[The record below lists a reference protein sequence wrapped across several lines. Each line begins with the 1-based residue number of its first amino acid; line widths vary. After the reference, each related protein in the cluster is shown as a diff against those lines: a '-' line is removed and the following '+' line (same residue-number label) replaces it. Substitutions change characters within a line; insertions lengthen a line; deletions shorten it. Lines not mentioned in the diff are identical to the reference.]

1 MGMRNPRHR
10 VGALFVIV
18 LSGAA
23 LVSAQPSPARPEFG
37 GEYASLTPRQKD
49 LIDDLL
55 RRFNELTDQALD
67 PEATYDRTRLSKR
80 TTYEAVTHALANSS
94 LTDANG
100 ESLGR
105 PLDLVEHL
113 EAIQGKIE
121 NGRSDEQFRLYVRLV
136 PGAVNRLERATE
148 FFRDNDNARYH
159 RGYPLSYRQ
168 EGVVPSIQFSI
179 TRDGA
184 RADIDVDYRAA
195 TFPAALVNGHLT
207 SANSDVRAGDNID
220 VHRSRWEDFVD
231 WWGGLFG
238 LALPGSTRDAY
249 ADESISEQAIPETPR
264 RGKERID
271 IAVHDFLTA
280 WFIEADPLVAA
291 SYVSRRAD
299 ECTALDSGDAASFDY
314 GLARYALMRSMK
326 EDNDEL
332 GAAERLEDVL
342 TGVRL
347 DRPGIRVVQHE
358 HHGQFVLYGVTNDA
372 AARYD
377 CANRERVGK
386 LPEPRRV
393 RMNAPLE
400 DFDYFAS
407 AFFVE
412 LPDRGPYSLGLL
424 WHKEQGSWRIVAY
437 EVEVHGVSERDPSID
452 VRPPAEIDAV
462 PRVEG
467 DSELIQAVDG
477 FAEAWLARKDIDR
490 AMDYFAPSSLPCVN
504 LRLATGEAPV
514 VAPSAQRERIRAG
527 LERTAE
533 HFGPVSRLEDVIGG
547 VELWLPEL
555 REIVHARETAYSIFS
570 VPDSRGEAVRCEPG
584 QPSPS
589 VTQQRAPEAAST
601 YGRYYVSAFRIQTV
615 AGKTVALL
623 LGWTREG
630 GEWRIYSFRLA
641 AP

>member
-1 MGMRNPRHR
+1 MGIRKRRHR

-23 LVSAQPSPARPEFG
+23 LASAQPDPAPPEFG
-37 GEYASLTPRQKD
+37 GKYADLTPRQIE
-49 LIDDLL
+49 LFDDLL
-55 RRFNELTDQALD
+55 RRFNELTGEALD
-67 PEATYDRTRLSKR
+67 PETTYDLARLSKR
-80 TTYEAVTHALANSS
+80 TTYEAATHALANST

-100 ESLGR
+100 ESVGSA
-105 PLDLVEHL
+105 LDLVEHL
-113 EAIQGKIE
+113 EAIQGKVE
-121 NGRSDEQFRLYVRLV
+121 SGRSDEQFRLYVRLV
-136 PGAVNRLERATE
+136 PGAVDRLERATE
-148 FFRDNDNARYH
+148 FFRDNDNKRYH
-159 RGYPLSYRQ
+159 RGYPLSFRQ
-168 EGVVPSIQFSI
+168 EGRVPSIQFSI
-179 TRDGA
+179 TRDGG

-195 TFPAALVNGHLT
+195 TFPAALFNGHLT
-207 SANSDVRAGDNID
+207 AANSDVRAGDNID
-220 VHRSRWEDFVD
+220 VHSSRWEGFVN
-231 WWGGLFG
+231 WWRGLFSF
-238 LALPGSTRDAY
+238 ALSVSTRDAY
-249 ADESISEQAIPETPR
+249 EDELTSKQTIPETPR
-264 RGKERID
+264 RGNERID
-271 IAVHDFLTA
+271 VAVHDFLTA
-280 WFIEADPLVAA
+280 WFVEADPVVAA

-314 GLARYALMRSMK
+314 GLARYALVQSMK
-326 EDNDEL
+326 EDIDEL
-332 GAAERLEDVL
+332 GAVERLEDVL

-347 DRPGIRVVQHE
+347 DRPGIRVVQQE
-358 HHGQFVLYGVTNDA
+358 HHGQFVLYGVTNDR
-372 AARYD
+372 AARFD
-377 CANRERVGK
+377 CANRATVGR
-386 LPEPRRV
+386 LAEPRRV
-393 RMNAPLE
+393 RMGASLE

-412 LPDRGPYSLGLL
+412 LPERGPYSLGLL
-424 WHKEQGSWRIVAY
+424 WHKEQGFWKIVAY
-437 EVEVHGVSERDPSID
+437 EVEVHGASERDLSVD
-452 VRPPAEIDAV
+452 VRPPTEIDDV
-462 PRVEG
+462 PRVAG
-467 DSELIQAVDG
+467 NAELIQAVDG
-477 FAEAWLARKDIDR
+477 FAEAWLVQKDIDR
-490 AMDYFAPSSLPCVN
+490 AMDYLAPSSLPCVN

-527 LERTAE
+527 LERTAD

-570 VPDSRGEAVRCEPG
+570 VPDSRGEAARCEPG

-615 AGKTVALL
+615 AGETVALL